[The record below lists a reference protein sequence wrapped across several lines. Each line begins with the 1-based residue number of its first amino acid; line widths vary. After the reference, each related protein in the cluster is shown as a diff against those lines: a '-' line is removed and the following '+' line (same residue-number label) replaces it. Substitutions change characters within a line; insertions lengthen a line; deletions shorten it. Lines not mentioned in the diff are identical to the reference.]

1 MLEQDKAIKILK
13 DEDYLQAV
21 NSLCN
26 YTDKTTDALRKI
38 CFKLQRLQTECQVLQ
53 ESIQKL
59 ISENYPLTNK
69 ELNKY
74 IKKETLKNKIMKFIR
89 KNK

>member
-1 MLEQDKAIKILK
+1 MLEHN
-13 DEDYLQAV
+13 YLQAV
-21 NSLCN
+21 NSLFN

-38 CFKLQRLQTECQVLQ
+38 CFKLQKLQTECQVLQ
-53 ESIQKL
+53 ESIQEL
-59 ISENYPLTNK
+59 LAENYPLTNK

-74 IKKETLKNKIMKFIR
+74 IKKKTLKNKIMKLIR